1 MKSKKQLL
9 SMMLAAL
16 MAFSFAFALTSCGSA
31 DPDYIDYEMNEDDS
45 GTSNQN
51 KPQSKKAQEM
61 NAQEDNF
68 YGTWKATSSDAE
80 NLYGHLIITINEDGT
95 FDADVTDEKFSGTW
109 KKTSG
114 GISYTSEL
122 MNGKIYFGESLDMVI
137 EDAGVSVTLEK
148 Q

>member
-1 MKSKKQLL
+1 MKKHSKIIA
-9 SMMLAAL
+9 MILAAL
-16 MAFSFAFALTSCGSA
+16 MAFGFAFTLTACGSA
-31 DPDYIDYEMNEDDS
+31 DPDDIDYEMNEDS
-45 GTSNQN
+45 GSSNSNQP
-51 KPQSKKAQEM
+51 KSQKAREM
-61 NAQEDNF
+61 NQDEENF

-95 FDADVTDEKFSGTW
+95 FDADVTEEKFSGTW
-109 KKTSG
+109 KKING

-137 EDAGVSVTLEK
+137 EDAGVSVTLQK